1 MMTSRFAKLSHK
13 HFYFPPLG
21 QRIVKTSIAVFLC
34 LVFYRLRG
42 YRGETMSAE
51 AAITAIICMQP
62 YVQDTKEYSLNRL
75 SGTLIGAL
83 WGFLF
88 LLIMPI
94 FPALGQNPFTLYPLM
109 GLGVLIS
116 LYSAVAIRKP
126 DTSSLAAIVFVCVV
140 IAYPDI
146 EHPLDQAFHRVLDV
160 MVGTAIAIGVN
171 IFHLP
176 RVKQRNK
183 VFFVRTKDLAPD
195 QLSQIPSA
203 VLFRL
208 NYLYNDGAKVCLMS
222 EHAPA
227 FFMSQMTGV
236 SLSVPMIVMDGAGI
250 YDANENVYLSTVTLS
265 PDSSRWLMKRLDTLG
280 MSYFIYT
287 VHKNRNCIYHRG
299 QMTDAE
305 AVVYQ
310 RLKRSPYRQY
320 LDDDRFALEDIV
332 YIKVVTVGGQAARV
346 QQALASS
353 LAHRGLR
360 TVIRPQAGLPDG
372 SSLYIYAATADMPHA
387 QERLMRLLEKKEPG
401 LQATDVFSD
410 HGYQSE
416 HDAVHL
422 LHNLGNSYEPFRPF
436 FWIDPEN
443 EKDPRR
449 FR

>member
-1 MMTSRFAKLSHK
+1 MINQNQIQRHL
-13 HFYFPPLG
+13 PG
-21 QRIVKTSIAVFLC
+21 QRILKTSIAVTLC
-34 LVFYRLRG
+34 LLYYMLRG
-42 YRGETMSAE
+42 RQGETMPAE
-51 AAITAIICMQP
+51 AAITAIICMQSDLH
-62 YVQDTKEYSLNRL
+62 DTRKSGFSRL
-75 SGTLIGAL
+75 AGTVIGAV

-88 LLIMPI
+88 LLLMALV
-94 FPALGQNPFTLYPLM
+94 PALGKNLLILYPLI
-109 GLGVLIS
+109 GAGTLLA
-116 LYSAVAIRKP
+116 LHSAVLFHRP
-126 DTSSLAAIVFVCVV
+126 DASGLAAIVFVCVV
-140 IAYPDI
+140 IVYPDV

-160 MVGTAIAIGVN
+160 LVGTAIAVGVN
-171 IFHLP
+171 IFRLP

-183 VFFVRTKDLAPD
+183 VFFVRTKDLASD

-250 YDANENVYLSTVTLS
+250 YDANENVYLSTVTLP

-280 MSYFIYT
+280 ISYYIYT

-299 QMTDAE
+299 RMTDAE

-320 LDDDRFALEDIV
+320 LDDDRFAPEDIV
-332 YIKVVTVGGQAARV
+332 YIKVVTAGGQAARIEK
-346 QQALASS
+346 ALASS

-372 SSLYIYAATADMPHA
+372 TSLYIYAANADMAHA

-401 LQATDVFSD
+401 LQATDVFSE

-422 LHNLGNSYEPFRPF
+422 LHTLGNSYEPFRPF

>member
-1 MMTSRFAKLSHK
+1 MISRFFKLSHK
-13 HFYFPPLG
+13 HFYLPPLG
-21 QRIVKTSIAVFLC
+21 QRIVKTAVAVFLC

-62 YVQDTKEYSLNRL
+62 YVEDTKEYSLNRL
-75 SGTLIGAL
+75 AGTLIGAM

-160 MVGTAIAIGVN
+160 LVGTAIAVGVN
-171 IFHLP
+171 IFRLP

-183 VFFVRTKDLAPD
+183 VFFVRTKDLASD

-227 FFMSQMTGV
+227 FFMSQMNLTGIFFPFSMEANYNNDCYKAKLPCTV
-236 SLSVPMIVMDGAGI
+236 CHELAHTRGYILEDEATFLAVLACIRSDDPYYKYAGYMTALSYTRNQIFEYADDDTKARIDGSICDEVWADI
-250 YDANENVYLSTVTLS
+250 DANREYWDSVKEKEDTV
-265 PDSSRWLMKRLDTLG
+265 LDTETVSNISSEFVDNNLKMNG
-280 MSYFIYT
+280 VEDGSKSYGRMVDLMLNYFI
-287 VHKNRNCIYHRG
+287 
-299 QMTDAE
+299 D
-305 AVVYQ
+305 
-310 RLKRSPYRQY
+310 
-320 LDDDRFALEDIV
+320 
-332 YIKVVTVGGQAARV
+332 
-346 QQALASS
+346 
-353 LAHRGLR
+353 
-360 TVIRPQAGLPDG
+360 
-372 SSLYIYAATADMPHA
+372 
-387 QERLMRLLEKKEPG
+387 KK
-401 LQATDVFSD
+401 QAT
-410 HGYQSE
+410 G
-416 HDAVHL
+416 
-422 LHNLGNSYEPFRPF
+422 G
-436 FWIDPEN
+436 
-443 EKDPRR
+443 
-449 FR
+449 